1 MTLLPTEP
9 HVYLESADPR
19 LIVVDMDGTLLDEHG
34 RIPDELWPLLDVMK
48 ERGITFVP
56 ASGRQYFRLEQM
68 FHRASSG
75 MPFICENGSFV
86 VRDGEE
92 VSSCSLPR
100 EGVVRTVE
108 ALREAGSEVGI
119 VVAGKKMGY
128 HERTEPEFL
137 GEVEKYYRRA
147 KLLDDVLK
155 YDDDVNKVAIFD
167 FGDAE
172 SGVYQDLQ
180 GKVDEYSVVV
190 SAKQWVDVMNP
201 SADKGN
207 AVRALQEELGV
218 TREQTVAFGDF
229 LNDVEM
235 LEAAGMSFAMANSH
249 PGVFDVSRFVAPS
262 NAEGGVITVLRH
274 LLGLQ

>member
-1 MTLLPTEP
+1 MRERFVRCAGRGGGLL
-9 HVYLESADPR
+9 R
-19 LIVVDMDGTLLDEHG
+19 
-34 RIPDELWPLLDVMK
+34 R
-48 ERGITFVP
+48 
-56 ASGRQYFRLEQM
+56 
-68 FHRASSG
+68 
-75 MPFICENGSFV
+75 
-86 VRDGEE
+86 
-92 VSSCSLPR
+92 LPR

-128 HERTEPEFL
+128 HERTEPRSL
-137 GEVEKYYRRA
+137 WPGRKSNTDRRA

-249 PGVFDVSRFVAPS
+249 PGVFDVSRFVAPA
-262 NAEGGVITVLRH
+262 NTEGGVITVLRH

>member
-1 MTLLPTEP
+1 
-9 HVYLESADPR
+9 
-19 LIVVDMDGTLLDEHG
+19 
-34 RIPDELWPLLDVMK
+34 
-48 ERGITFVP
+48 
-56 ASGRQYFRLEQM
+56 
-68 FHRASSG
+68 
-75 MPFICENGSFV
+75 
-86 VRDGEE
+86 
-92 VSSCSLPR
+92 
-100 EGVVRTVE
+100 
-108 ALREAGSEVGI
+108 
-119 VVAGKKMGY
+119 MGY